1 MTHGMVLAVLM
12 EEFPRGARR
21 YDLYLRMTEVMEP
34 LMWGGSKSKAK
45 GGFKGRLALRL
56 YRILARLQDRGL
68 VATDGT
74 DPNLSLF
81 WAVGSEARPSP
92 GARAGG
98 EVAGEPPPL
107 GQAERKK
114 LFLAMMAE
122 DRGTAAAVAEARV
135 DFLVATN
142 KVGWTLEEGFRALGM
157 SSEESSQLVKA
168 HPLLSALPA
177 PPARPSTALPEIS
190 SAQGAR
196 RSRHA
201 FLDGLARELRE
212 DGVPVAAL
220 REALRRT
227 RTRAWVR
234 GGLLENEAELRA
246 REELSDYVVP
256 AHL

>member
-12 EEFPRGARR
+12 EDFPRGARR
-21 YDLYLRMTEVMEP
+21 YDLFERMIEVMEP
-34 LMWGGSKSKAK
+34 LRWGDSKNKVKGGSR
-45 GGFKGRLALRL
+45 GRFALRL
-56 YRILARLQDRGL
+56 YRILTRLQDRGL

-74 DPNLSLF
+74 DPSMSLF
-81 WAVGSEARPSP
+81 WAVGAGERPPSV
-92 GARAGG
+92 ARAGE

-122 DRGTAAAVAEARV
+122 DRGTAAAVAGARV

-157 SSEESSQLVKA
+157 SSEESRQLVKA
-168 HPLLSALPA
+168 HSLLSALPA

-227 RTRAWVR
+227 RTRAWVK
-234 GGLLENEAELRA
+234 GGLLENEADLRA
-246 REELSDYVVP
+246 RQELVDYVVSE
-256 AHL
+256 HL